1 MNKERKL
8 TAIAGVLFMLGTVFG
23 VLSMS
28 ATSALRNGSDLL
40 EAVSQNPNQVITGS
54 MLVLLMGLSLSLMSI
69 ILYPVLSKQNRLF
82 ALGYVVVRGGLEMV
96 TYMAS
101 AISWMFLL
109 PLNSYAMQNGK
120 EVDAGIIAL
129 ADSLFASVEI
139 TSILTIVFI
148 VGLLMFYSTL
158 YQGRLVPRWLSLWGL
173 IGAAPYLVAFM
184 LQMYGVISDADTIF
198 NIMIMP
204 LALQEMAL
212 ALWMIV
218 KGFRNIPV
226 ENTVK

>member
-1 MNKERKL
+1 MNKGRKL
-8 TAIAGVLFMLGTVFG
+8 TAIAGALFMLGTVFG

-28 ATSALRNGSDLL
+28 ATSALRSGSNLL
-40 EAVSQNPNQVITGS
+40 EVVSQNPNQVITGS
-54 MLVLLMGLSLSLMSI
+54 MLVLLMGLSLSLMAVC
-69 ILYPVLSKQNRLF
+69 LYPVLSKQNRLF
-82 ALGYVVVRGGLEMV
+82 ALGYVVFRGGLEMV

-101 AISWMFLL
+101 AISWLFLL
-109 PLNSYAMQNGK
+109 PLSSYAMQNGK
-120 EVDAGIIAL
+120 EMDAGITAL

-173 IGAAPYLVAFM
+173 IGAVPYLIAFM

-212 ALWMIV
+212 ALWMII
-218 KGFRNIPV
+218 KGFKFSSVAQI
-226 ENTVK
+226 